1 MTLASNITNARKS
14 MHISQEELAKMLD
27 VNQTYISQVERG
39 VRVPTVA
46 LLEQI
51 ADVLECSVDGLLG
64 RTITKQSLER
74 NC

>member
-1 MTLASNITNARKS
+1 MTLAGNIINARKS
-14 MHISQEELAKMLD
+14 MHISQEKLAEMVD
-27 VNQTYISQVERG
+27 VNQQFISQIERG

-64 RTITKQSLER
+64 RTTANKNLK
-74 NC
+74 N

>member
-1 MTLASNITNARKS
+1 MTLAGNITNARKS
-14 MHISQEELAKMLD
+14 MHISQEKLAEMVD
-27 VNQTYISQVERG
+27 VNQQFISQIERG

-64 RTITKQSLER
+64 RTITSQIFK
-74 NC
+74 N